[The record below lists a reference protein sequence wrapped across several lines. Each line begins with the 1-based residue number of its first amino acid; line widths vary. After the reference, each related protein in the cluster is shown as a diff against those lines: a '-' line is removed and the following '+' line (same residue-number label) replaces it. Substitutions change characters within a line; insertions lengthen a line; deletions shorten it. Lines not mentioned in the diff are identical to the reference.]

1 MKTLILSAVL
11 ATSMTLSSCANF
23 DPNSVKPLVNAV
35 VLVAANKYAQKDP
48 DNAGKILDLA
58 TALEI
63 AASITDN
70 TLTKEQFVA
79 MVQKVDVEWAILGVA
94 LFDIYSQNVI
104 VPEKYAAHAETLK
117 SLAQTLRDSLLLV
130 IVEK

>member
-1 MKTLILSAVL
+1 MKTLILSAI
-11 ATSMTLSSCANF
+11 LSVSIALSGCANF
-23 DPNSVKPLVNAV
+23 NVDSVKPLVNAV

-48 DNAGKILDLA
+48 KNAGKILDLA
-58 TALEI
+58 ATLEI

-79 MVQKVDVEWAILGVA
+79 LVQKVDVEWAILGAA

-104 VPEKYAAHAETLK
+104 IPEKYSAHAETLK
-117 SLAQTLRDSLLLV
+117 ALAQTLRDSLLLV